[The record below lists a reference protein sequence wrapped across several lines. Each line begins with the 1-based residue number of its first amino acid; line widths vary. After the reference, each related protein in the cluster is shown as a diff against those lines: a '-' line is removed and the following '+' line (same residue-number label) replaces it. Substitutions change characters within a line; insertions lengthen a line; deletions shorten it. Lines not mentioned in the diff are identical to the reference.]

1 VRTKSPG
8 FPAASSAM
16 LAMTSVASPLLV
28 MVTGVVPL
36 VVPWRWFVNVM
47 LVGASVAVGAACP
60 VPVRDM
66 D

>member
-1 VRTKSPG
+1 
-8 FPAASSAM
+8 M

-47 LVGASVAVGAACP
+47 PVGVSVAVGAVCP